1 MGILKNL
8 KFMEKANISKSDVE
22 KIAYLARIELDEA
35 EKEKF
40 TRQFENILAFVNELQ
55 NVDTSGVE
63 EISQIAGLENVWRE
77 DEAGKSLSN
86 EEALKNAP
94 ASEKGYFKVKEI
106 L

>member
-1 MGILKNL
+1 MSSNTQVSKSQIT
-8 KFMEKANISKSDVE
+8 KSDVE
-22 KIAYLARIELDEA
+22 KIAHLARIELDEA

-40 TRQFENILAFVNELQ
+40 TRQFENILEFVNELQ

-94 ASEKGYFKVKEI
+94 TSEKGYFRVKEI

>member
-1 MGILKNL
+1 MENV
-8 KFMEKANISKSDVE
+8 KFTKSDVE
-22 KIAYLARIELDEA
+22 KIAHLARIELDEA

-55 NVDTSGVE
+55 NVDTSGIE

-94 ASEKGYFKVKEI
+94 ASDKGYFKVKEI